1 MADFTLMQF
10 ELRFE
15 SLFDRGR
22 GYSFPCDADGCVDLD
37 QLSERARSNY
47 LFARAVVGREL
58 TAPAVRPVI
67 AH

>member
-10 ELRFE
+10 ELHFE

-22 GYSFPCDADGCVDLD
+22 GYAFPCDADGYVDLD